1 MSKFVVGLT
10 GGIGSGKSAV
20 SQRFES
26 LGIVVVDADLASR
39 AVLEPGSEA
48 LRAVAEH
55 FGGELVG
62 PDDNLDRALLRQ
74 RVFADPAERTWLE
87 QLTHPLI
94 GKYLRTALR
103 AAASAYVMLV
113 NPLLVETGNHRL
125 CNRVLVVDTSEA
137 LQLERTMTRDH
148 NSKTQVRAIMSTQAS
163 RAERL
168 AHADDV
174 ILNDRELNHLDAQV
188 GALHQTYLE
197 LAT

>member
-1 MSKFVVGLT
+1 
-10 GGIGSGKSAV
+10 
-20 SQRFES
+20 
-26 LGIVVVDADLASR
+26 
-39 AVLEPGSEA
+39 
-48 LRAVAEH
+48 
-55 FGGELVG
+55 
-62 PDDNLDRALLRQ
+62 
-74 RVFADPAERTWLE
+74 
-87 QLTHPLI
+87 
-94 GKYLRTALR
+94 
-103 AAASAYVMLV
+103 MLV